1 MNLYT
6 NQSKDFKYLLLVGI
20 SILLLLVG
28 FSRYAVAATVVSW
41 DLQDYNNDGLRSDI
55 SFGPASVT
63 PPTGN
68 SSNSFGFMGETGCTN
83 ASDGNTCDPITF
95 DSGAIGTNVF
105 ASGFILNGGVTVS
118 PKTTGSMSA
127 DIAGG
132 ILTFGAL
139 PFAILQPGP
148 SVTIDVSLPPGSFPV
163 FGSSTNTTADFSFL
177 TVEDLTSLGNGQ
189 YGVVV
194 RWLHQGPSCLGCFDS
209 LEAYIRMEGVMT
221 VVPVPAAVWLFSSGL
236 LGLIGIAKRKK
247 AA

>member
-1 MNLYT
+1 MSLYAI
-6 NQSKDFKYLLLVGI
+6 QLKDFKYLVLVGI

-41 DLQDYNNDGLRSDI
+41 DLQDYNNDGLQSDI
-55 SFGPASVT
+55 SFGPSGIT
-63 PPTGN
+63 LPTGN
-68 SSNSFGFMGETGCTN
+68 SSNSFGFTGETGCTN
-83 ASDGNTCDPITF
+83 ASDGNACDPITF
-95 DSGAIGTNVF
+95 DSGANGTNVF
-105 ASGFILNGGVTVS
+105 ASGFILNGGATVL

-127 DIAGG
+127 DIIGE

-148 SVTIDVSLPPGSFPV
+148 SVSIDVSLTPGSFPV
-163 FGSSTNTTADFSFL
+163 FGSSTNTNADFSFL

-209 LEAYIRMEGVMT
+209 LEAYIRLEGVMT
-221 VVPVPAAVWLFSSGL
+221 VVPIPPALWIFGSGL
-236 LGLIGIAKRKK
+236 LGLVGMARRKK
-247 AA
+247 VA